1 MTGSLPMSPT
11 VDAISAAALR
21 DVILPDH
28 EDYDRARRVWN
39 GAIERYPAAI
49 VRCADAADVLAAVRF
64 AREHKLTIAVRA
76 GGHNVAGTGTCD
88 GGIVIDL
95 APMKDVRVDPRTR
108 RAWAGPGLVWG
119 ELDRATQAFALAVP
133 GGIVSSTGVAG
144 FTLGGGLGW
153 LHRSF
158 GLAADNLM
166 SANVITADGRLV
178 RASAND
184 NPDLLWGLRGGGGN
198 FGIVT
203 AFEFQLNPVGTWLTA
218 GPIFYAAR
226 DLVPVAR
233 GFREIT
239 ATAPDGLTLMLLL
252 RRAPAAP
259 FLPTAL
265 HGKPVVAIVGC
276 YVGSVADGAKA
287 MAPLADLAEPV
298 ANLVTVRQYT
308 QFQSMLDGSWTPG
321 FGNYWKAEYL
331 AGIPDAALDVF
342 AEHLDTITSPLSDF
356 KVGMLGGVAGR
367 VDPDATAF
375 AHRSAP
381 YVLNINSRWALPGD
395 GEPHMAWTRSL
406 WDAMRPFS
414 AGGTYVNFLGDEGPD
429 RVRAAYGEQTFARLV
444 ALKDAYD
451 PRNVFR
457 LNQNIPPS

>member
-1 MTGSLPMSPT
+1 MPAT

-39 GAIERYPAAI
+39 GSIERYPAAI

-64 AREHKLTIAVRA
+64 AREHELPIAVRG

-88 GGIVIDL
+88 GGMVIDL
-95 APMKDVRVDPRTR
+95 APMKDVRIDARTR

-144 FTLGGGLGW
+144 FTLGGGIGW
-153 LHRSF
+153 LHRSL
-158 GLAADNLM
+158 GLAADNLLG
-166 SANVITADGRLV
+166 ANVVTADGRLV
-178 RASAND
+178 RASANT

-203 AFEFQLNPVGTWLTA
+203 AFDFQLHTVGPWLMA
-218 GPIFYAAR
+218 GPVFYAAR
-226 DLVPVAR
+226 DLVPVVR

-239 ATAPDGLTLMLLL
+239 ASAPDELTLLLQL
-252 RRAPAAP
+252 RHAPAAP
-259 FLPTAL
+259 FLSAAL
-265 HGKPVVAIVGC
+265 HGKPVVVILGC
-276 YVGSVADGAKA
+276 YVGPVADGARA
-287 MAPLADLAEPV
+287 MAPLTDLAEPV
-298 ANLVTVRQYT
+298 ANLLVPRQYV
-308 QFQSMLDGSWTPG
+308 QFQSMMDGSWASG

-331 AGIPDAALDVF
+331 TGIPDAALDIL

-356 KVGMLGGVAGR
+356 KINVLGGLAGR
-367 VDPDATAF
+367 VDSGATAF

-381 YVLNINSRWALPGD
+381 YVLNINSRWGLPGD
-395 GEPHMAWTRSL
+395 AEPHMAWTQSL

-414 AGGTYVNFLGDEGPD
+414 AGGTYVNFLGDEGPV
-429 RVRAAYGEQTFARLV
+429 RVRAAYGEQAFARLV

-451 PRNVFR
+451 PQNIFR
-457 LNQNIPPS
+457 LNQNIPPSS